1 VAHKRLRER
10 RARSLELGVPA
21 TGREQLPL
29 PVVDGPG
36 ASGPLAAED
45 RGGQGVEG
53 GHADAGQ
60 GQVPGGVPLAEHGGG
75 DGGELNHAN
84 G

>member
-1 VAHKRLRER
+1 MAHKRLRER

-53 GHADAGQ
+53 GHADAGP
-60 GQVPGGVPLAEHGGG
+60 GQVPGGCHWPNTAVAMAES
-75 DGGELNHAN
+75 
-84 G
+84 